1 MSKVNFS
8 DPVVERAIFYH
19 RFAALVEVTN
29 GIIDPIRRQEK
40 KKQIKKGKRL
50 IESRFGDEVEVVG
63 GLALIRNTEKEIKE
77 LDFQISIPQYNLRV
91 LYGVLDEILLGP
103 HLTPQQKEKVEEMS
117 DTSRGLAYHLTAPLN
132 QRKRVP
138 GIRTTKDEEDALGK
152 VKGVVLEYYA
162 KALLEEV
169 IDPTFG
175 LVISLRTDIKRSG
188 DPRYNHSTPDL
199 LLACPQL
206 AFYEG
211 LERLA
216 DKYSGKQKIQ
226 IKVKEK

>member
-77 LDFQISIPQYNLRV
+77 LQDRIQNHIREHKAIVNKEDWGAGKFKRDMIKDLKNQVLFLLR
-91 LYGVLDEILLGP
+91 
-103 HLTPQQKEKVEEMS
+103 
-117 DTSRGLAYHLTAPLN
+117 
-132 QRKRVP
+132 
-138 GIRTTKDEEDALGK
+138 
-152 VKGVVLEYYA
+152 
-162 KALLEEV
+162 
-169 IDPTFG
+169 F
-175 LVISLRTDIKRSG
+175 
-188 DPRYNHSTPDL
+188 
-199 LLACPQL
+199 
-206 AFYEG
+206 
-211 LERLA
+211 
-216 DKYSGKQKIQ
+216 
-226 IKVKEK
+226 